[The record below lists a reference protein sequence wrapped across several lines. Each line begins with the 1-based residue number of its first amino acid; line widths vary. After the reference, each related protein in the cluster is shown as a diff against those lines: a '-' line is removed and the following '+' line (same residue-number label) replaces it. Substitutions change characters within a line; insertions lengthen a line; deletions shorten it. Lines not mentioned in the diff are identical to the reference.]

1 MTSGNEK
8 THNMMQKSVLGVLLA
23 SLVLSSPFAT
33 TADELSACLAVSN
46 GWYVHDDKVVWG
58 LVQHNGWWRA
68 GQRPNIARNAPGQVG
83 PNRTEDL
90 DRLTSAMLRF
100 GYPGFEHNFGLWYDR
115 RRDAHDQKRRNDD
128 KVVGP
133 FLEQPWARS
142 GSGVAWDGLSKYDL
156 TKYNN
161 WYFQR
166 LKQFADFCDQKGTI
180 LFHNHYMQHALLE
193 TNAHYVDFPWRP
205 TNCLQNTELPD
216 SIPAANAFYDISQP
230 ECRKLHRAY
239 IRKCLDVLGTNTNVV
254 FLCSEE
260 YTGPG
265 EFMLF
270 WLDAIVQWEKETGRD
285 VHVGLSATKDV
296 MDVVLSDSERAKQ
309 ISTIDLRYWWYKP
322 DGSLRAPS
330 GGRQVAGR
338 YTYEIRHTT
347 PTQIHRQVSECRE
360 RYPGKAI
367 IHGNP
372 GTRQHAWAALTSGAL
387 LLVGQLP
394 YPDKQDPPEYI
405 SPEGCRGIQPTYDF
419 IREYIATTLSRMSPH
434 DELIRSD
441 KPVWCLAEPEGDYLV
456 YALEGGPFELN
467 LSTATGTFTVKWFD
481 PRTGRLSHARNDAV
495 PGGEVVRF
503 VAPDEQDWGL
513 WLRPN

>member
-166 LKQFADFCDQKGTI
+166 LKQFADFCDQKETI